1 MWDLASVVET
11 ALVMHVRKVDKKDNL
26 WAYDEAS
33 VKDVR
38 KVVTTVSAK
47 AYFLVGL
54 KVATMT
60 VWMEFEK
67 ADF

>member
-1 MWDLASVVET
+1 MSVVET
-11 ALVMHVRKVDKKDNL
+11 ALVMDVRKVDEKDNL

-38 KVVTTVSAK
+38 KAVTTVSAK

-54 KVATMT
+54 KVAKMT